1 MWYVL
6 WRFYFGSALNI
17 AMTMSHVSFER
28 VEVVNYRFVFLSC
41 MNNVQEWKWKV
52 PSCHAVTIFQ
62 SIFLPVILFIWY
74 ANEIEGLWNT
84 NFNIHAFNVSYSVEL
99 FSWVLLSIIIFNG
112 GWLQSDMNYL
122 NYKFFVLTSI

>member
-1 MWYVL
+1 MFKNENEKYL
-6 WRFYFGSALNI
+6 A
-17 AMTMSHVSFER
+17 AMQWQFFSPF
-28 VEVVNYRFVFLSC
+28 
-41 MNNVQEWKWKV
+41 
-52 PSCHAVTIFQ
+52 
-62 SIFLPVILFIWY
+62 FLPVILFIWY

-112 GWLQSDMNYL
+112 GWFQSDMNYL